1 MGDSMLVKNAAVNS
15 TNSSALALP
24 EAKSIRKQQGFSLIE
39 ILVVLVIMGLLI
51 SIIAPNVLGR
61 ADEARVQKVF
71 ADFSA
76 IETALR
82 MYRLDNYVYP
92 SSEQGLQAL
101 VDRPTLEPVPT
112 NWKQD
117 GYLEALPVDPWGNPY
132 RYLSPGQNGQYD
144 VFTFGADGTRGGEG
158 QNADY
163 GNWQNQ
169 EQ

>member
-1 MGDSMLVKNAAVNS
+1 MGDSMLVKTAAVNS
-15 TNSSALALP
+15 TNSSAPALP
-24 EAKSIRKQQGFSLIE
+24 EAKAISKQQGFSLIE

-82 MYRLDNYVYP
+82 MYRLDNYAYP
-92 SSEQGLQAL
+92 S
-101 VDRPTLEPVPT
+101 REPVPA

-144 VFTFGADGTRGGEG
+144 IFTFGADGTRGGEG